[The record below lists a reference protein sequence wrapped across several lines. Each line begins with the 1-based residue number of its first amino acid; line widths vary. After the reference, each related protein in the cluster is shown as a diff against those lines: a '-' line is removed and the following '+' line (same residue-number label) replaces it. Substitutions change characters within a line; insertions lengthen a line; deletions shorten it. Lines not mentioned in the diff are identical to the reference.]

1 VRRNVAALGEKE
13 YDVIVVGGGIFGICA
28 AWDATQRGLAVA
40 LIEQGDFAGATSAN
54 CFKIVHGGLRYL
66 QHADLFRMR
75 ESNQELNA
83 LLRIAPHLVSPLPIV
98 IPTYGHGL
106 QSKEILRLA
115 LLAYDLITCDRNSG
129 LNDPQR
135 RIPRPRFMSRQ
146 ECLSLFPGLK
156 GEGLTGA
163 VTFHDGHMYSPP
175 RLALAYLKS
184 AVDAGADAVNYV
196 QATDILQRRGGVYGV
211 RARDVLSGN
220 SLEIRGRI
228 VLNAAGPW
236 AERLLWRGL
245 QMQLSP
251 ALSYSRD
258 ACFVVARP
266 LIEPYALAVQGR
278 TRDPDAVVSRGNRH
292 LFIAPW
298 RQHTLI
304 GVWHV
309 IYTGAPGEFTVTE
322 AELQGFLDEINDAY
336 PPLGLTLNDV
346 AMWHAGLVPFGHNA
360 LDAADLS
367 YGKRSHLIDHAKE
380 HGVEGLISMIGVRYT
395 TSRGVA
401 QRAIDLVLRKLG
413 RPVPK
418 STTAITPL
426 YGGRIDRFAEFLR
439 TAVDDRPVTV
449 PPEAM
454 RALVHNHGSAY
465 REVLRYLDDPR
476 CGETLGTSTVLKA
489 EVAHAV
495 REEMAQKLADVVFR
509 RTDLGTGGFPG
520 AMALTQCAELMASEL
535 GWTDSRLRQELDE
548 VNADF
553 PTHVGVDSRDAE
565 GLGPR
570 IPLSAAQA
578 LQQG

>member
-1 VRRNVAALGEKE
+1 M
-13 YDVIVVGGGIFGICA
+13 IVVGGGIFGICA
-28 AWDATQRGLAVA
+28 AWDAVQRGLSVA
-40 LIEQGDFAGATSAN
+40 LIEQEDFAGATSAN

-75 ESNQELNA
+75 ESNRELNA

-129 LNDPQR
+129 LKDPQR
-135 RIPRPRFMSRQ
+135 RIPRPQFMSRQ
-146 ECLSLFPGLK
+146 ECLSLFSGLK
-156 GEGLTGA
+156 SEGLTGA

-184 AVDAGADAVNYV
+184 AVNAGADAVNYV

-211 RARDVLSGN
+211 RARDVLSRD

-236 AERLLWRGL
+236 AERLLWHRMNL
-245 QMQLSP
+245 RLTP
-251 ALSYSRD
+251 ALLYSRD

-266 LIEPYALAVQGR
+266 LLKPYALAVQGK
-278 TRDPDAVVSRGNRH
+278 TRDPDAVLSRGHRH
-292 LFIAPW
+292 LFIVPW
-298 RQHTLI
+298 REHTLI
-304 GVWHV
+304 GVWHTV
-309 IYTGAPGEFTVTE
+309 FAGEPGEFTVTAE
-322 AELQGFLDEINDAY
+322 ELQRFLDEINQAY
-336 PPLGLTLNDV
+336 PPLGLTLDDV
-346 AMWHAGLVPFGHNA
+346 AMWHAGLVPFGENEA
-360 LDAADLS
+360 GAADLS
-367 YGKRSHLIDHAKE
+367 YGKRSHLIDHAE
-380 HGVEGLISMIGVRYT
+380 AHGVEGLISMIGVRYT

-413 RPVPK
+413 KPVPK

-426 YGGRIDRFAEFLR
+426 YGGRIDRFAEFLCA
-439 TAVDDRPVTV
+439 AVDSRPVTV

-454 RALVHNHGSAY
+454 RALVQNHGSAY

-489 EVAHAV
+489 EVIYAV

-535 GWTDSRLRQELDE
+535 AWTDSRLRQELDE

-553 PTHVGVDSRDAE
+553 PTHVGVDSHHTE
-565 GLGPR
+565 GLGR
-570 IPLSAAQA
+570 RTPLSAAQA

>member
-1 VRRNVAALGEKE
+1 
-13 YDVIVVGGGIFGICA
+13 
-28 AWDATQRGLAVA
+28 
-40 LIEQGDFAGATSAN
+40 
-54 CFKIVHGGLRYL
+54 
-66 QHADLFRMR
+66 
-75 ESNQELNA
+75 
-83 LLRIAPHLVSPLPIV
+83 
-98 IPTYGHGL
+98 
-106 QSKEILRLA
+106 
-115 LLAYDLITCDRNSG
+115 
-129 LNDPQR
+129 
-135 RIPRPRFMSRQ
+135 
-146 ECLSLFPGLK
+146 
-156 GEGLTGA
+156 
-163 VTFHDGHMYSPP
+163 
-175 RLALAYLKS
+175 
-184 AVDAGADAVNYV
+184 
-196 QATDILQRRGGVYGV
+196 
-211 RARDVLSGN
+211 
-220 SLEIRGRI
+220 
-228 VLNAAGPW
+228 
-236 AERLLWRGL
+236 
-245 QMQLSP
+245 
-251 ALSYSRD
+251 
-258 ACFVVARP
+258 
-266 LIEPYALAVQGR
+266 
-278 TRDPDAVVSRGNRH
+278 
-292 LFIAPW
+292 
-298 RQHTLI
+298 
-304 GVWHV
+304 
-309 IYTGAPGEFTVTE
+309 
-322 AELQGFLDEINDAY
+322 
-336 PPLGLTLNDV
+336 
-346 AMWHAGLVPFGHNA
+346 

>member
-28 AWDATQRGLAVA
+28 AWDAIQRGLAVA

-66 QHADLFRMR
+66 QHADLFRMH
-75 ESNQELNA
+75 ESNRELNA

-129 LNDPQR
+129 LKDPER

-156 GEGLTGA
+156 CEGLTGA

-196 QATDILQRRGGVYGV
+196 QATDILQRRAGVYGV
-211 RARDVLSGN
+211 RSRDVLSGN

-251 ALSYSRD
+251 TLSYSRD